1 MSLEHPRNP
10 FDQAV
15 DECTFEGAR
24 PSDVLDGIVTDAAEG
39 EEVAD
44 LIGVTVRNTV
54 NPRSPREWAQASA
67 LLALAVGVKAERIRQ
82 RRHGDH
88 PSEQITTTTEDR

>member
-1 MSLEHPRNP
+1 MSVEHSRSP

-24 PSDVLDGIVTDAAEG
+24 PSEVLDGIVADAAEG

-44 LIGVTVRNTV
+44 MIGLVVRDNV
-54 NPRSPREWAQASA
+54 HPRSPREWAQGAA

-88 PSEQITTTTEDR
+88 PSEHPPVEENA